1 MELVKQISIQA
12 IESLF
17 EQDNELN
24 KGIDFFYTAFGD
36 SSINYEI
43 RFWIAVSGKKEM
55 TVAKSEGVMAIKA
68 AYNTH
73 NITIPFP
80 IRTFDFGKDKF
91 HSETITV

>member
-1 MELVKQISIQA
+1 VKQISIQA

-73 NITIPFP
+73 NISIPFL

-91 HSETITV
+91 RSETITL